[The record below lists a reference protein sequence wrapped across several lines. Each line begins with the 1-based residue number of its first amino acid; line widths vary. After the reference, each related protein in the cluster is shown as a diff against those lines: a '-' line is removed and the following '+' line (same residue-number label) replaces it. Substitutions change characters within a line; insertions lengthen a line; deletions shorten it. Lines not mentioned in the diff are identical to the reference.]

1 MPDDFL
7 DFEDIVIP
15 TRARALPEQLVL
27 LGENSGIMR
36 AMLID
41 SDHRL
46 ALVAASPV
54 HYARLPALVA
64 SGAAAKLEENPGTGI
79 RTVFEINVVNVTGS
93 DVVLTLYLNDEA
105 PIASQIFAANGVTV
119 PANGRW
125 QWQGVVTLET
135 RDVWGLAGAANS
147 LYAFFSVRDEV
158 IEIR

>member
-1 MPDDFL
+1 MPDDFA

-15 TRARALPEQLVL
+15 SRTRPLPDQMVL
-27 LGENSGIMR
+27 LGENSDIMR

-46 ALVAASPV
+46 AMVAASPV

-64 SGAAAKLEENPGTGI
+64 AGAAAKLEENPGAGI
-79 RTVFEINVVNVTGS
+79 RTVFEINVVNVTNS
-93 DVVLTLYLNDEA
+93 DIVLTLYLNDEA
-105 PIASQIFAANGVTV
+105 PISSQIFAANGVTV

-135 RDVWGLAGAANS
+135 RDIWGLASAANS